1 MPYRNQPINS
11 NLLQSTKFMLNFARV
26 PDMSFF
32 CQSVAL
38 PGLNLSEVI
47 QESPLSQI
55 YRHGDKLQY
64 DPLTITFLVDEYMNS
79 WKNIHDWLRG
89 MGKPTKFQ
97 EYKTVKTTLG
107 LYSDAT
113 LTVLNGQNNPV
124 MRFLYRNC
132 FPTNLSSVQFSAT
145 DDGGQTIT
153 ADATFRFDYFDIV
166 PLHNP

>member
-11 NLLQSTKFMLNFARV
+11 NLLQSTKFMLNFARI
-26 PDMSFF
+26 PDTTFF

-47 QESPLSQI
+47 QETPFVTQ

-64 DPLTITFLVDEYMNS
+64 DPLTVTFLIDEYMNS

-89 MGKPTKFQ
+89 MGKIKFP
-97 EYKTVKTTLG
+97 EYKKLKTEFG
-107 LYSDAT
+107 IYSDAS
-113 LTVLNGQNNPV
+113 LTILSGKNNPV
-124 MRFLYRNC
+124 IRFSYFNC
-132 FPTNLSSVQFSAT
+132 FPTSLSAVNFSAT

-153 ADATFRFDYFDIV
+153 ADATFRFDYFDII